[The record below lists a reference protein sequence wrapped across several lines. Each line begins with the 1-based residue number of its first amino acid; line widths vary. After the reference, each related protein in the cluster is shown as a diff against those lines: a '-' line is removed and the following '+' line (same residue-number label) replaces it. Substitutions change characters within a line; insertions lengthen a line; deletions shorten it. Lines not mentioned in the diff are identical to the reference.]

1 MMRKP
6 TKTKPIKASL
16 VEELSEPLRD
26 FVSDFKLHGKSALE
40 TVRERSPEKY
50 LELSTKLLPLVA
62 ALNPGASGF
71 SDCQSQNEIAVRLL
85 RSMGV
90 SEFDISEQMVADA
103 VQANEKFVATLKNIA
118 ALAQVS
124 EDEIH

>member
-6 TKTKPIKASL
+6 SKPKPTKASL

-40 TVRERSPEKY
+40 QVRERSPEKY

-62 ALNPGASGF
+62 AINPGASGF
-71 SDCQSQNEIAVRLL
+71 SDAQSQSEIAFRVL
-85 RSMGV
+85 RAMGV
-90 SEFDISEQMVADA
+90 GETDISEAMVADA
-103 VQANEKFVATLKNIA
+103 IEANDTFVERLKAIA
-118 ALAQVS
+118 ACAQAS
-124 EDEIH
+124 EAEMH

>member
-1 MMRKP
+1 MKPRKAKP
-6 TKTKPIKASL
+6 TKASL

-26 FVSDFKLHGKSALE
+26 FVSDFKAHGKSALE
-40 TVRERSPEKY
+40 QVRERSPEKY

-71 SDCQSQNEIAVRLL
+71 SDCQSQNDIAFRLL

-90 SEFDISEQMVADA
+90 SEFDISEQMVQDA
-103 VQANEKFVATLKNIA
+103 IEANDTFVATLRNIA
-118 ALAQVS
+118 ALAQTS
-124 EDEIH
+124 DEMH

>member
-6 TKTKPIKASL
+6 TKPKPTKASL

-40 TVRERSPEKY
+40 QVRERSPEKY

-62 ALNPGASGF
+62 ALNPGASNF
-71 SDCQSQNEIAVRLL
+71 SDAQSQSEIAFRLL

-90 SEFDISEQMVADA
+90 SEFDISEQMVQDA
-103 VQANEKFVATLKNIA
+103 IEANDTFVATLKNIA
-118 ALAQVS
+118 ALAQTS
-124 EDEIH
+124 DEMH

>member
-6 TKTKPIKASL
+6 QKTKPTKASL

-26 FVSDFKLHGKSALE
+26 FVADFRTHGKSALE

-71 SDCQSQNEIAVRLL
+71 SDCQSQNEIAFRLL

-90 SEFDISEQMVADA
+90 SEFDISETIVAEA
-103 VQANEKFVATLKNIA
+103 IEANDKFVATLKNIA
-118 ALAQVS
+118 ALAQTP
-124 EDEIH
+124 DEMH